1 MRRGTVSFEDWRM
14 QRASPPPPPE
24 PVQRR
29 VGYLAYA
36 HALQP

>member
-14 QRASPPPPPE
+14 QRASPPPPE
-24 PVQRR
+24 PAQRR